1 MQLNFPR
8 CNIGWLRVS
17 IFFCLHPPI
26 PQLSQLF
33 LCVKHFQSSKGV
45 REKRELFQPQCYTYS
60 IQVERHRH
68 NQKQKWLWIFNQIPF
83 RGSSKFYRV
92 NLPLRTGSL
101 LNEHRSQ
108 ENLPHFSPRS
118 TKMCSKHIPLRS
130 GNTATTAKIWAGN
143 NCSIP
148 DYSKDF
154 IAIATPPYSL
164 RFCGKWATT
173 P

>member
-118 TKMCSKHIPLRS
+118 TKMCFFNTFLFVRVTLLLPPRSELATIAPSLITQKTLLQLPLLL
-130 GNTATTAKIWAGN
+130 TH
-143 NCSIP
+143 
-148 DYSKDF
+148 
-154 IAIATPPYSL
+154 
-164 RFCGKWATT
+164 
-173 P
+173 